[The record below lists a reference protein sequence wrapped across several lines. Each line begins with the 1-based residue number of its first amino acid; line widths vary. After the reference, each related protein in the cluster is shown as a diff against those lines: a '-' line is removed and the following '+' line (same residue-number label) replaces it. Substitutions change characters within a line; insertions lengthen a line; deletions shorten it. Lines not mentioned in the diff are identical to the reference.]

1 MIVITMI
8 VMFFCGF
15 LFAQVVESQKERE
28 WRERQRRMNIK
39 RRFERQM
46 RNLEEFGNIEGRV
59 IYLDRKRED
68 RAI

>member
-1 MIVITMI
+1 MI

-39 RRFERQM
+39 RRFERKM
-46 RNLEEFGNIEGRV
+46 HELEMKGQGDINV
-59 IYLDRKRED
+59 
-68 RAI
+68 

>member
-1 MIVITMI
+1 MIAITMI

-39 RRFERQM
+39 RRFERKM
-46 RNLEEFGNIEGRV
+46 HELEMKGLGGINGN
-59 IYLDRKRED
+59 
-68 RAI
+68 A

>member
-1 MIVITMI
+1 MIAITMV

-39 RRFERQM
+39 RRFERKM
-46 RNLEEFGNIEGRV
+46 HKLEMKG
-59 IYLDRKRED
+59 LKQ
-68 RAI
+68 